1 MYYLVEFI
9 GCIATNP
16 AFQRRGV
23 CEGQVLSA
31 SSWRG
36 KERSF
41 TLCASR
47 VSRES
52 AAVNWKWCMQE
63 LLPIFNRSVLQFTME
78 FTNSGD
84 GIYFAVA
91 EIPSVCWLSSPW
103 F

>member
-1 MYYLVEFI
+1 M
-9 GCIATNP
+9 
-16 AFQRRGV
+16 

-41 TLCASR
+41 TLCGSG

-63 LLPIFNRSVLQFTME
+63 LLPIFNRSVFRFRME

-91 EIPSVCWLSSPW
+91 EIPISLLVKFTVVLSET
-103 F
+103 